1 MTQFT
6 FDENVVSD
14 LYKDAYGFRP
24 RGAFWDMWNQMSND
38 EKQAEWDS
46 LLNALELEMQRE
58 ADAKIAAEQ
67 RWNENIRTV
76 VEETGASEEAALRWL
91 WDAED
96 ISEPNSQ
103 DIESFVWQ
111 HDLLFTDT
119 GKAIVRRLTEILKPE
134 Y

>member
-6 FDENVVSD
+6 FDETIVSD
-14 LYKDAYGFRP
+14 LHKDAYGFRP
-24 RGAFWDMWNQMSND
+24 RSPFWNNWERISDV

-46 LLNALELEMQRE
+46 LLVALDHEMERE
-58 ADAKIAAEQ
+58 AAEKVAAEQ
-67 RWNENIRTV
+67 RWQENIRTV
-76 VEETGASEEAALRWL
+76 TETTGASEEDAVRWL

-96 ISEPNSQ
+96 VSEPNSQ

-111 HDLLFTDT
+111 QGLLFTDT
-119 GKAIVRRLTEILKPE
+119 GRKLVVQLTQILKPE